1 MFVPMGDEHTLAQWE
16 DKFFGVLQEKEELAR
31 RVVKLSNDL
40 RNIKAKSTRFE
51 NTIRQ
56 KNRLDKEDSHT
67 ITSRPKKFDRDEKE
81 FIEDLKLR
89 NHNLQKDNKKLEEK
103 LRTVIQVLKKY
114 KRQVQTLKLRHDSGP
129 HVRQRGDRGNGT
141 KIGVSDSSSE
151 QFESDVKNVMGQLQQ
166 RLVHTEEELRNL
178 EKENQKLK
186 RHHNESRSDVP
197 TNYNATNHEIH
208 TSYLTMKEELNEAR
222 VRIKLLEVKYANL
235 ETKSQEQIDLQQETR
250 QRLKECNDHIIKLR
264 DELKIL
270 RQEKKAAFKEA
281 RMAEEHRDQVE
292 ELMEENKFLEE
303 KFTKLCEIP
312 FEQEDHSST
321 EEHLKEHIL
330 DMESQNAS
338 LKDEINGL
346 REINNEQAQLNRVS
360 QDLMK
365 KWKDNFMEVENQV
378 ENCIQTHG
386 KMHFDLTAL
395 KEKKIEHGSDK
406 GVQFNGATVGSVSV
420 QTEPTQPETP
430 EKNQE
435 GKKGLSMERL
445 RSMLNEQVARNKELQ
460 TKVNEVK
467 HEETETV
474 NKIVSKFDRLQL
486 LASQKLDQIRKMEQQ
501 EERDEKLGRR
511 EYLLSDSDSSE
522 TSPEEMMLVLS
533 LQNAHL
539 SEHVFPRS
547 CRTMLTVDLLNH
559 ETKCSPIGVGKR
571 PNFDFSNRYK
581 IVLNSYT
588 LEQLDQ
594 GTAAVELC
602 LYTVSQKT
610 TLVANAF
617 VSLKHLMETVNQTHQ
632 IDLSALNRNR
642 DHIGSIRVKATLL
655 DRSVSEDQR
664 SAMSYD
670 SHVSK
675 EIDNQ
680 LSNSTMDVVDPYM
693 LAVHSMPEK
702 QKTITRDYDSN
713 RSRTSKTITVNMKNF
728 STNSPDPFMVAHTMS
743 GHQGTTRGYNNFF
756 SQKTSRPNTPDSST
770 KENIS
775 VDSVDPYMYAAHSKS
790 ADDNTF
796 TYNPTTES
804 QRKTASKKENVV
816 DDASSLDSFYYM

>member
-1 MFVPMGDEHTLAQWE
+1 MFAEYKIITH
-16 DKFFGVLQEKEELAR
+16 
-31 RVVKLSNDL
+31 LSPP
-40 RNIKAKSTRFE
+40 
-51 NTIRQ
+51 Q
-56 KNRLDKEDSHT
+56 
-67 ITSRPKKFDRDEKE
+67 
-81 FIEDLKLR
+81 
-89 NHNLQKDNKKLEEK
+89 
-103 LRTVIQVLKKY
+103 
-114 KRQVQTLKLRHDSGP
+114 
-129 HVRQRGDRGNGT
+129 
-141 KIGVSDSSSE
+141 
-151 QFESDVKNVMGQLQQ
+151 
-166 RLVHTEEELRNL
+166 
-178 EKENQKLK
+178 
-186 RHHNESRSDVP
+186 
-197 TNYNATNHEIH
+197 
-208 TSYLTMKEELNEAR
+208 TSYLKIKEELNEAR

-264 DELKIL
+264 DEIQIL
-270 RQEKKAAFKEA
+270 RQEKKAVFKEA

-292 ELMEENKFLEE
+292 ELMEQNKFLEE

-330 DMESQNAS
+330 DVESQNAS

-378 ENCIQTHG
+378 ENCIKTHG

-395 KEKKIEHGSDK
+395 QEKKIEHGSDK
-406 GVQFNGATVGSVSV
+406 GVQFNGATLGSVSV

-435 GKKGLSMERL
+435 SKKGLSMERL

-486 LASQKLDQIRKMEQQ
+486 LAAQKLDQIRKMEQQ
-501 EERDEKLGRR
+501 EERDETLGRR

-522 TSPEEMMLVLS
+522 RSPEEMMLVLS

-547 CRTMLTVDLLNH
+547 CKTMLTIDLLNH
-559 ETKCSPIGVGKR
+559 ETKCSPIGVGHR
-571 PNFDFSNRYK
+571 PNFDFSNKYK
-581 IVLNSYT
+581 MVLNSYT

-602 LYTVSQKT
+602 LYTVSPKT

-617 VSLKHLMETVNQTHQ
+617 VSLKHLMETVNQNHQ

-642 DHIGSIRVKATLL
+642 DQIGSIRIKATLL

-664 SAMSYD
+664 RTMSYD

-675 EIDNQ
+675 QIDNP
-680 LSNSTMDVVDPYM
+680 LSTSTMDFVDPYM

-702 QKTITRDYDSN
+702 QKTFTRDYDSN
-713 RSRTSKTITVNMKNF
+713 RSRTSKTIPVNIENF
-728 STNSPDPFMVAHTMS
+728 STSSPDHFMGAHKMS
-743 GHQGTTRGYNNFF
+743 GHQGTTRGYNNYF
-756 SQKTSRPNTPDSST
+756 SQNTSRPNTPDSST

-775 VDSVDPYMYAAHSKS
+775 VGSVDPYMFAAHSKS

-796 TYNPTTES
+796 TYNSTTES